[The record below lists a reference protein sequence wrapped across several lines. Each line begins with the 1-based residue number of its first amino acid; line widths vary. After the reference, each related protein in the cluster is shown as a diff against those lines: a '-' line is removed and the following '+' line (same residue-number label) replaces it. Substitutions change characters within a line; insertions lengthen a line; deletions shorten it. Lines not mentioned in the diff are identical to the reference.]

1 MASKIKKDD
10 LVHILTGKDKGKEGK
25 VLHVFPAK
33 NKVIVEG
40 INILKKH
47 KKKTDKGEG
56 GIFDVPS
63 PIDLSN
69 VALVCPVKKVPT
81 KVGFTILKDGTKKR
95 VSKVS
100 GETI

>member
-10 LVHILTGKDKGKEGK
+10 IVKVLVGKDKGKEGK
-25 VLHVFPAK
+25 VLHVFPKK
-33 NKVIVEG
+33 NQVVIDG
-40 INILKKH
+40 INVLKKH

-56 GIFDVPS
+56 GILDFPA

-69 VALVCPVKKVPT
+69 VALVCPIKKVPT
-81 KVGFTILKDGTKKR
+81 KVGFKILKDGVKKR

-100 GETI
+100 GETF